1 MSKSNQ
7 AWVGLS
13 TSLKLLGFHLIEGLL
28 LRGRLISIE
37 LAQERRR
44 LFVLMAWTMATAF
57 FGMMTMIVATLF
69 VIALLWEWNPLLALG
84 GVTAVYAFL
93 ALIGFVR
100 LAKVL
105 NNLPG
110 ILSETMAVIRKDF
123 ECWSDK
129 ENAT

>member
-1 MSKSNQ
+1 
-7 AWVGLS
+7 
-13 TSLKLLGFHLIEGLL
+13 LKLLGFHLIEGLL

>member
-1 MSKSNQ
+1 LSKSNQ